1 MVRERKILDREP
13 KEIPGM
19 DKDDNE
25 EIGTENKKN
34 KNADT
39 ILERLGELE
48 EKMDKKTVKAQ
59 RKEKRLKEFTEAKL
73 REEIAALAAETDYGW
88 CDEIELPTIE
98 TTFNEN
104 EDITAE
110 RTNRKVIK

>member
-1 MVRERKILDREP
+1 MVKERKILDRIP

-19 DKDDNE
+19 DDNE
-25 EIGTENKKN
+25 KKQEAIARE
-34 KNADT
+34 KKID
-39 ILERLGELE
+39 ELE
-48 EKMDKKTVKAQ
+48 EKLGKKEIKAQ
-59 RKEKRLKEFTEAKL
+59 RKEKRLKEFIETKE
-73 REEIAALAAETDYGW
+73 REERVALATETDYGW
-88 CDEIELPTIE
+88 CDEIDLPTIE